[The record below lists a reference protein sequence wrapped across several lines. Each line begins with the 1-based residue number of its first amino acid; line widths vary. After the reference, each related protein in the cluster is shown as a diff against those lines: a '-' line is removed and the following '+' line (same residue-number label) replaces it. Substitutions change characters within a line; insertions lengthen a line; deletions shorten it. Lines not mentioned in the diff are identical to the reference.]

1 MLTFRRLISTYS
13 HAKYLHYKKFVL
25 RALLPASLYTG
36 CALYHNRIFASL
48 HYLPSNYSR
57 TPFIW
62 PHRETNVHLF
72 AQVSGCTCNY
82 SLYHAF
88 YIIFRSLELSYI
100 IIHGLVI
107 FPYHYTLINPSIM
120 YHSISIRKYHL
131 LRILF
136 LNKILWRIK
145 SNKEQHFIFFF
156 SISSSLSFSL
166 QVVSLDLFTIYTRML
181 IPFR

>member
-13 HAKYLHYKKFVL
+13 RAKYLHYKKFVL
-25 RALLPASLYTG
+25 RGLLPVSLYTG

-100 IIHGLVI
+100 IIHRLVI
-107 FPYHYTLINPSIM
+107 LPYHYTLINPSIV
-120 YHSISIRKYHL
+120 YYSISIRKYHL

-145 SNKEQHFIFFF
+145 SNKKQNFIFFF